1 MNLLILGAPGAGKG
15 TMAQMLQEKLNI
27 PHIST
32 GDIFRYNIKND
43 TELGRKVKQYIE
55 SGALVPDSLTV
66 DLMKDR
72 LQKPDC
78 LKGFLLDGFPR
89 TINQAESLDAILDE
103 MNLNLDNAIYLEVP
117 DEVIIERITGR
128 RVCTECGKTYHIK
141 NNPPIREGLCDVCG
155 KPLIQREDDKEATVI
170 KRLETYHRQTEP
182 LVAYYKNQGKLLVV
196 NGEGSIDSV
205 FKEILRILGVQEN
218 DFN

>member
-117 DEVIIERITGR
+117 D
-128 RVCTECGKTYHIK
+128 
-141 NNPPIREGLCDVCG
+141 
-155 KPLIQREDDKEATVI
+155 
-170 KRLETYHRQTEP
+170 
-182 LVAYYKNQGKLLVV
+182 
-196 NGEGSIDSV
+196 
-205 FKEILRILGVQEN
+205 
-218 DFN
+218 